1 MADIAT
7 TYCLHYNNW
16 ALANTPNTYK
26 STFVKRPVNQYNY
39 KILNAKCLKAEKC
52 SELAN
57 LGFAMPFVWK
67 ECENW
72 IKLKFCEK
80 NCHHHH
86 WSLEH
91 ILFQDLF
98 VQNAVN
104 NLNNADA
111 DSADA
116 DVVCLV
122 GLLMILPRLLHH
134 LNFNVSFWH
143 AADAKYFWSGFVQK
157 TSTSWIIYRQILARD
172 NFFNVRK

>member
-7 TYCLHYNNW
+7 TYYLHYNNW
-16 ALANTPNTYK
+16 TLANTPYTYK

-39 KILNAKCLKAEKC
+39 KILNAKCLKAEKW

-57 LGFAMPFVWK
+57 LGFAMPFLWK
-67 ECENW
+67 ECLNW
-72 IKLKFCEK
+72 INLNSVREQ

-104 NLNNADA
+104 NLNNAD
-111 DSADA
+111 
-116 DVVCLV
+116 VVCLV

-134 LNFNVSFWH
+134 LNFNVSYMQQMQSIFE
-143 AADAKYFWSGFVQK
+143 AALCKKHQQVG
-157 TSTSWIIYRQILARD
+157 
-172 NFFNVRK
+172 

>member
-1 MADIAT
+1 M
-7 TYCLHYNNW
+7 
-16 ALANTPNTYK
+16 
-26 STFVKRPVNQYNY
+26 
-39 KILNAKCLKAEKC
+39 KIESNSNSVREK
-52 SELAN
+52 
-57 LGFAMPFVWK
+57 
-67 ECENW
+67 
-72 IKLKFCEK
+72 I
-80 NCHHHH
+80 CHHHH

-134 LNFNVSFWH
+134 LNFNVSYMQQMQSIFE
-143 AADAKYFWSGFVQK
+143 AALCKKHQQVG
-157 TSTSWIIYRQILARD
+157 
-172 NFFNVRK
+172 